1 MKLRTTNASRPSTA
15 QANEAAAP
23 LQCPHCQ
30 KPLDAPEL
38 LCPYCRQP
46 LHFPQATETASPK
59 VISKSWLWLFRP
71 QTLLIVVATVAATLG
86 VYGYIVIQQLSS
98 GRYVAEGDRQI
109 ALGDMKAALAAYRR
123 AVQLNPEN
131 PEAYERLGWAEY
143 SLARDAEALIHFE
156 QALTLEPDRPM
167 SAYGAGAAAYQLR
180 QYRRAADHLEAAS
193 TLNPDNAA
201 VFEYLGLSEYRLG
214 DFASALDHLNVALQL
229 NPESGSIHYYLAR
242 TQTQLGESIP
252 AVEHLNQ
259 AERLGFD
266 PASVQAGRGLAWLDQ
281 GNYEA
286 AKQDLT
292 QALAV
297 SPDKDET
304 ALALAQAHYHL
315 GDYAAADAQLAALE
329 GHITVTPLMPAY
341 LAVRGWS
348 ALRQGNA
355 QQAQSAFTSW
365 SITAPD
371 DAEAFNALGWAALTA
386 LDCQTARQS
395 FEHALELAGGDW
407 PFDFSSLATPNETP
421 EAGLAVAC
429 QTTVEPT
436 P

>member
-1 MKLRTTNASRPSTA
+1 MKLRTGNTSRPSAA
-15 QANEAAAP
+15 QAGEAAAP

-38 LCPYCRQP
+38 LCPYCKQP
-46 LHFPQATETASPK
+46 LHLSQATESASPK
-59 VISKSWLWLFRP
+59 VMSKSWLWLFRP
-71 QTLLIVVATVAATLG
+71 QTLMIVVATVAATLG
-86 VYGYIVIQQLSS
+86 VYSYIVIQQLSS

-109 ALGDMKAALAAYRR
+109 ALGDTNAALAAYRR

-167 SAYGAGAAAYQLR
+167 SAHGAGVAAYQLR
-180 QYRRAADHLEAAS
+180 QYRRAADHLEAAA

-214 DFASALDHLNVALQL
+214 DYASALDHLSVALQL

-242 TQTQLGESIP
+242 TQTQLGESAL

-266 PASVQAGRGLAWLDQ
+266 PASVRAGRGLAWLEQ
-281 GNYEA
+281 GNYQA
-286 AKQDLT
+286 AKDDLE
-292 QALAV
+292 QALAAF
-297 SPDKDET
+297 PDKDEA
-304 ALALAQAHYHL
+304 ALALAQANYQL
-315 GDYAAADAQLAALE
+315 GDYAAADAQLTALE
-329 GHITVTPLMPAY
+329 GHITTSSLMPTY

-348 ALRQGNA
+348 AFRQGNA

-371 DAEAFNALGWAALTA
+371 DAEAFNALGWAALAA
-386 LDCQTARQS
+386 LDCQTASQS
-395 FEHALELAGGDW
+395 FEHALELTGGGW
-407 PFDFSSLATPNETP
+407 PFGPSSLTTPNETP
-421 EAGLAVAC
+421 ETGLAVTC
-429 QTTVEPT
+429 QTAVEPT